1 MTAAPTAP
9 AAQTSEPFDFTSD
22 PRSTSFSSGVVAVGG
37 TASHGLA
44 GAQLGGSAAEPRR
57 APAHGD
63 GLTAASDLSQAP
75 RLRRIDP
82 CHGFFPK
89 SARDDVASAVV
100 RVVVDTQGVT
110 SQVSVVSELP
120 PGQGFGAAARS
131 CMLEQS
137 FVPAL
142 NREGR
147 AAATAVNVNVHFR
160 R

>member
-1 MTAAPTAP
+1 
-9 AAQTSEPFDFTSD
+9 
-22 PRSTSFSSGVVAVGG
+22 
-37 TASHGLA
+37 
-44 GAQLGGSAAEPRR
+44 
-57 APAHGD
+57 
-63 GLTAASDLSQAP
+63 
-75 RLRRIDP
+75 
-82 CHGFFPK
+82 
-89 SARDDVASAVV
+89 VV

-120 PGQGFGAAARS
+120 PGPGIGAAARS